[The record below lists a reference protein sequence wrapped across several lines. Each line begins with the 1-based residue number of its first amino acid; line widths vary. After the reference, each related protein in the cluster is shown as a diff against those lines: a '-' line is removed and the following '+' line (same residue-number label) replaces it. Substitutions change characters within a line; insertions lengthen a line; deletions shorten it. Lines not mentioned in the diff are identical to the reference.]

1 MDPSYLLSG
10 LTKEE
15 VLAQAILFFLAG
27 YDTTATTIAF
37 CIYNLTVNPEYQD
50 KLYEEIERVVGDK
63 VLSLTPFFQNVV
75 SIILCL

>member
-1 MDPSYLLSG
+1 MLVSLDSMMYFLG

-27 YDTTATTIAF
+27 YDTTATSIAF
-37 CIYNLTVNPEYQD
+37 CIYNLTVHSEYQE

-63 VLSLTPFFQNVV
+63 VWLPFCCF
-75 SIILCL
+75 CFP